1 MLFRDRF
8 ADALPHSGMSHYRLR
23 RSAKRLEPFPPGAT
37 PTQPNLPDAM
47 EEEHHRLSRLPSA
60 SVRAPMA
67 RTLSSTEMRGG
78 AVLIEGVP
86 APEVGSGRDLSRS
99 SKRLE
104 PLSSHARGPQTSTL
118 STSSESS
125 TAVSSSASSASGSSS
140 AVSSSAST
148 GIASLGPSP
157 VMAEAAAVSAA
168 ASAAAKSPPRA
179 SPREGSDS
187 FSWSA
192 AEETCR
198 TPIVPP
204 LKYTANH
211 TGSERIVQHQAQSQ
225 MLERALLQQQAEQ
238 PPRHAEQP
246 PRHAEQQPRRAEQPP
261 RHAEQQPR
269 RAEQQ
274 PRLTEQPPR
283 HAEQQPRLAE
293 QQPRHTE
300 QQQPRHQHPQHQ
312 LRWERTPPRWQ
323 PSPAQSSTES
333 SGIITAVETVVPEA
347 KWSEQ
352 RAAAREARAR
362 RALDDAVGEGLVSP
376 AVAAT
381 AEIVLTRES
390 RLAQPLPRTPAHW
403 KKSLR
408 GPDEDRPGKSASPPP
423 PPLAVRDPTLFAE
436 RLVARLA
443 RDLEKAAARRPQ
455 PKKPKVD
462 WLSTLRGDDAP
473 LPARPATTY
482 ARKAGAGE
490 RRQTALPRV
499 ATLRSRSQ
507 GRAQTAGRRTAAPFG
522 SGTVRGFASPSRQ
535 ATAPTQPTRKPRR
548 TARSAG
554 PAGREPSHYQEWQGA
569 PPQWNSA
576 AYGGYYD
583 PWGYQPHGGAP
594 PYDPWYQQQAYGVDP
609 YGGYPNPWA
618 YAASY
623 PPAALYAPDPR
634 PPCVACGA
642 PVDDFDA
649 AHAGV
654 GTFHQACFAC
664 VDCGETHLMA
674 KGYFEVSMAV
684 VPAEFRHQ
692 V

>member
-1 MLFRDRF
+1 MKVNVKGLGGGKKLCLTNHVTQSRVLFRDRF

-23 RSAKRLEPFPPGAT
+23 RSAKLRLEPFPPGAA
-37 PTQPNLPDAM
+37 PTQPSLPDAM
-47 EEEHHRLSRLPSA
+47 QEEHQRLSRLPSA
-60 SVRAPMA
+60 SARAPMA

-78 AVLIEGVP
+78 AVMIEGVP
-86 APEVGSGRDLSRS
+86 TPEVGSGRDLSRS

-125 TAVSSSASSASGSSS
+125 TAVSSSASSASGGST

-148 GIASLGPSP
+148 GVASTLAMGPSP
-157 VMAEAAAVSAA
+157 ITAVAAAVSAA
-168 ASAAAKSPPRA
+168 ASAAAANSPPRA

-187 FSWSA
+187 FSWLPSSVSA
-192 AEETCR
+192 VPPGLSQVASHAGHNAGSPAAPPAR

-204 LKYTANH
+204 LKYTAIH
-211 TGSERIVQHQAQSQ
+211 TGSERILQHQAQSQ
-225 MLERALLQQQAEQ
+225 MLELIASPLQQQQ
-238 PPRHAEQP
+238 LQ
-246 PRHAEQQPRRAEQPP
+246 PRHAEQQQPKY
-261 RHAEQQPR
+261 QQ
-269 RAEQQ
+269 
-274 PRLTEQPPR
+274 
-283 HAEQQPRLAE
+283 
-293 QQPRHTE
+293 
-300 QQQPRHQHPQHQ
+300 PQHQ
-312 LRWERTPPRWQ
+312 LRWEPSPPRWHA
-323 PSPAQSSTES
+323 SPAQSSTQS
-333 SGIITAVETVVPEA
+333 PGAITAVETVVPEA

-362 RALDDAVGEGLVSP
+362 RALDDAVVEGRVSP

-390 RLAQPLPRTPAHW
+390 RLAQPPLRTPAHW

-535 ATAPTQPTRKPRR
+535 ATAPTQLPRKPRR
-548 TARSAG
+548 AARSAG
-554 PAGREPSHYQEWQGA
+554 PARREPSLYQEWQGA
-569 PPQWNSA
+569 PPQWNAA

-583 PWGYQPHGGAP
+583 PWGYQPQGGASS
-594 PYDPWYQQQAYGVDP
+594 YDPWYQQQAYGVDP

-618 YAASY
+618 AAY
-623 PPAALYAPDPR
+623 HPAAPYAPDPR

-674 KGYFEVSMAV
+674 KGYFEVGMMV
-684 VPAEFRHQ
+684 VPAEFRHKG
-692 V
+692 